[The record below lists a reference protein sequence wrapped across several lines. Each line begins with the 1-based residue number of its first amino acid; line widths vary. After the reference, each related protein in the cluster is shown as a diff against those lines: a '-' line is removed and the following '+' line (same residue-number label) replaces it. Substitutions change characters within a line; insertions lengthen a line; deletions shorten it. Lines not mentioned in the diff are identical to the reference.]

1 MAKEQL
7 NKAEQYRKERKE
19 RLSKEAKKNAKR
31 NATVAKIKSLAIKIV
46 AAIVVLAIVSGVAIG
61 VVNATGSTV
70 FRTKVATVGD
80 YNISSV
86 EFQYYYRT
94 VYNYYYNYTTQG
106 YSLGLDATISPDEQ
120 KYTADD
126 EAQESDHDHDHEG
139 HTHEETEVNKYDTWN
154 DFFSDQ
160 TLIQIKNYVVLAQLA
175 EKEGVSLSEAEE
187 KDIETQI
194 EEMRS
199 TAVEGNYTLNAYLK
213 LMYGAGTT
221 EKLVRKLMLRDALA
235 RKYAEVKVDEYADSY
250 KIEEVNKEY
259 NENKN
264 EYNYADYRFQTF
276 NVSDNEG
283 SDATKKR
290 AEEFMAKATSAEAF
304 ETAADEILIADAIES
319 ANETAENS
327 ENAEEVDEAAIRKEY
342 KDNKDNTLKASATF
356 ADTNNTNA
364 DMAKWIFESS
374 AKVGEVKLF
383 EVKNE
388 DKVSQYIVA
397 LLVKAPYRIEDFGVN
412 VRHILFNFNETSTE
426 PTAEEK
432 KAAKEKADAALKEWN
447 AGDKTEDS
455 FAAIAVKQSADT
467 GSASKGG
474 LYENVTKG
482 QMVKNF
488 EDWCLDSS
496 RKTGDTGIVE
506 TEYGYHVM
514 YFVSKSER
522 PIWENTARNNLA
534 SEKYDKYISE
544 ILETEEYE
552 IDEHSYNLK
561 MADKKVIKSIKQYL
575 FNVSQNASANSNY
588 Q

>member
-31 NATVAKIKSLAIKIV
+31 NATVAKIKSIAIKIV
-46 AAIVVLAIVSGVAIG
+46 AAIVVVAIVAGVAVSVI
-61 VVNATGSTV
+61 NSTGSTI

-86 EFQYYYRT
+86 EYQYYYRT
-94 VYNYYYNYTTQG
+94 IYNYYYNYTTQG
-106 YSLGLDATISPDEQ
+106 YSLGLDATVAPDEQ

-139 HTHEETEVNKYDTWN
+139 HTHEETEVNKYDTWA
-154 DFFSDQ
+154 DYFSDQ

-175 EKEGVSLSEAEE
+175 EKEGISLTEVEE
-187 KDIETQI
+187 KDVETQI

-213 LMYGAGTT
+213 LMYGAGTS
-221 EKLVRKLMLRDALA
+221 EKLVRKLLLRDTLA
-235 RKYAEVKVDEYADSY
+235 RKYAEVKVGEYADAFT
-250 KIEEVNKEY
+250 IEEVNKEY
-259 NENKN
+259 SENKN
-264 EYNYADYRFQTF
+264 EYIYADYRFQSF
-276 NVSDNEG
+276 SVSDNES
-283 SDATKKR
+283 SDVTKKR
-290 AEEFMAKATSAEAF
+290 AEEFMAKATSAETF

-319 ANETAENS
+319 AKESAEAS
-327 ENAEEVDEAAIRKEY
+327 GSTEPVDEASIKKEY
-342 KDNKDNTLKASATF
+342 TDNKDNTLKASATF

-447 AGDKTEDS
+447 SGDKTEDS
-455 FAAIAVKQSADT
+455 FAEIAVEQSADT
-467 GSASKGG
+467 GSVSKGG
-474 LYENVTKG
+474 LYENIVKG

-488 EDWCLDSS
+488 EDWCFDSS

-514 YFVSKSER
+514 YYVNTSDK
-522 PIWENTARNNLA
+522 PIWESTARNNLA
-534 SEKYDKYISE
+534 SEKYDEYISE
-544 ILETEEYE
+544 ILESEEYE
-552 IDEHSYNLK
+552 IDQRSYNLK
-561 MADKKVIKSIKQYL
+561 LADKKVSKYIKQYL
-575 FNVSQNASANSNY
+575 YNISQNAAANGSY